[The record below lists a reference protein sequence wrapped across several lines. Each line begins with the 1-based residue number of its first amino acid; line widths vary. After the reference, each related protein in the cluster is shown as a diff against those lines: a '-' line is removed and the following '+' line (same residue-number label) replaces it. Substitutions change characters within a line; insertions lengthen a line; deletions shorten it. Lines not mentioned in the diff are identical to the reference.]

1 MLSAKQCKSRIKHLH
16 RCYRNVLL
24 VPFSL
29 HRFSHSVTRRFTSPH
44 TGTMVLGRI
53 IHAIPFLFTSLAVS
67 TPLSLSNE
75 PNTPGAL
82 LDKSLTALGGQD
94 AIAKLAGLTYHA
106 PKYVLI
112 APWLQ
117 RFSIPADWRGKH
129 LSFAEFNAKL

>member
-29 HRFSHSVTRRFTSPH
+29 HRFSHSVTRRFTSQH

-53 IHAIPFLFTSLAVS
+53 IHAIPFLFASLAVS

-94 AIAKLAGLTYHA
+94 AIAKQTKQTYHA
-106 PKYVLI
+106 PKYKHN
-112 APWLQ
+112 APRQQ
-117 RFSIPADWRGKH
+117 RNTKPADRRGKH
-129 LSFAEFNAKL
+129 